1 MRLRILSTAKRL
13 KRPSE
18 YSYINLPRNYIQGVI
33 SYFVNTGSITKQP
46 VVIELWSVSKHPIF
60 NVQKQFLTGGK
71 TRLSSFE
78 CHHFCKI

>member
-13 KRPSE
+13 KRPPE
-18 YSYINLPRNYIQGVI
+18 YSINLPRNYIQGVI
-33 SYFVNTGSITKQP
+33 PYFVNTGSITKQP

-78 CHHFCKI
+78 L